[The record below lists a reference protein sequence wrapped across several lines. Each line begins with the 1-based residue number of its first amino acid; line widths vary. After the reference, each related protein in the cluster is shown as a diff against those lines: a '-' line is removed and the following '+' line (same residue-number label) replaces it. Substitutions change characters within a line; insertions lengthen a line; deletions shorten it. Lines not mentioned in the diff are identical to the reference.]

1 MYSCFQVTNKNTCVQ
16 EHMNTSSPMSD
27 KKLMT
32 GFEKILLFGCLAFLA
47 FTFYKKKD
55 GIDIYEKSEDTI
67 ILDGKSSSKTY
78 RELDAA
84 EKRTY
89 TSRDAK
95 TDDIVNE
102 LARTFSKGRNENQKM
117 RELGLS
123 EDERKYY
130 KKVKEKNAFDEKIES
145 AKDWWNVLNASA
157 KTYGK
162 VKDIFNQAKG
172 EEVEEENVGKM
183 LEDARAANDFYK
195 NLKNTFNISQED
207 AKNFTDKGAKAI
219 SEWVEFIEKNQKEK

>member
-1 MYSCFQVTNKNTCVQ
+1 
-16 EHMNTSSPMSD
+16 
-27 KKLMT
+27 
-32 GFEKILLFGCLAFLA
+32 
-47 FTFYKKKD
+47 
-55 GIDIYEKSEDTI
+55 
-67 ILDGKSSSKTY
+67 
-78 RELDAA
+78 
-84 EKRTY
+84 
-89 TSRDAK
+89 
-95 TDDIVNE
+95 
-102 LARTFSKGRNENQKM
+102 M

>member
-1 MYSCFQVTNKNTCVQ
+1 
-16 EHMNTSSPMSD
+16 MSD

-47 FTFYKKKD
+47 FTIYKKKD

-67 ILDGKSSSKTY
+67 IMDGKSSSKTY
-78 RELDAA
+78 RELEAKERRAYTDAD
-84 EKRTY
+84 T
-89 TSRDAK
+89 K

-102 LARTFSKGRNENQKM
+102 LARTFSKGRNESKKM

-123 EDERKYY
+123 EDEKKYY
-130 KKVKEKNAFDEKIES
+130 KKVKEKNVLDEKIES

-162 VKDIFNQAKG
+162 VKDIFNQVKG
-172 EEVEEENVGKM
+172 EEVEEENVGTM
-183 LEDARAANDFYK
+183 LEDAKSANDFYK
-195 NLKNTFNISQED
+195 NLKNTFNISEED
-207 AKNFTDKGAKAI
+207 AKGFADKGAKAV
-219 SEWVEFIEKNQKEK
+219 SEWVEFIEKNQKED